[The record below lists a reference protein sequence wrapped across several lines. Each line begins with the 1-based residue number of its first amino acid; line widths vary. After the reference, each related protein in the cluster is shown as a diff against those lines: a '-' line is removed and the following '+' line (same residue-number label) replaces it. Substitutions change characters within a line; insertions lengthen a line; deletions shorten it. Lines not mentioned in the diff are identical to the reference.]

1 MVSRFK
7 SNPNLHDDI
16 LLSNATPMTAAC
28 KQPAIHDS
36 IVAQYIDGKTL
47 NNLTC
52 TSNQLALNKDQIM
65 QTTKLKV

>member
-7 SNPNLHDDI
+7 SNPKLHDDI

-36 IVAQYIDGKTL
+36 IVAQYIEGKTL

-52 TSNQLALNKDQIM
+52 TSN
-65 QTTKLKV
+65 